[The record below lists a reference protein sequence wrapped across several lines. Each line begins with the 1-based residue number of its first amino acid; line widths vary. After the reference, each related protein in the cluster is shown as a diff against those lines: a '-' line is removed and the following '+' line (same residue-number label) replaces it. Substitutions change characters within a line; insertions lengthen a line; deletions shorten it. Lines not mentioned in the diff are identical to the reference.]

1 MSISKRWIEQPANR
15 EQVMELYRSRDFPTL
30 VEIAKTLGQ
39 TTATISHILRHYMPQ
54 PERKA
59 LATLRYSMSKMG
71 DKNPMKTI
79 HFLQAR
85 DSDSIAFKMGDKNPM
100 KGKTG
105 EAHHRWIGECDDG
118 YGYLTCLHNGKRQ
131 FVHRV
136 VMAEALGLPE
146 LPTRLDV
153 HHIDSDPKNNSLD
166 NLALV
171 TKQGHK
177 TIHFLQ
183 ARDSDSIA
191 FKRSTIAEIF
201 QSTISR

>member
-59 LATLRYSMSKMG
+59 LATLRYSMS
-71 DKNPMKTI
+71 
-79 HFLQAR
+79 
-85 DSDSIAFKMGDKNPM
+85 KMGDKNPM